1 MNSNV
6 GKNEQTDQKAV
17 SGPIK
22 IEPRWVTSIFFIM
35 RIVFPFLLFF
45 LIVWSYSHLP
55 LYGSILHIII
65 LTWTLFAYLT
75 FDRIWRFKIGPFSME
90 KEKPQEV
97 FTKEQK
103 AKVQTEV
110 EEPVRRDT
118 QLQIFLAK
126 HELNRL
132 LSNYSFFYGRQQGLT
147 NVIRFSDAF
156 SGRPLRYINHFS
168 QDLNAYLS
176 SYSKYLKHPLIMAI
190 EALKDYVD
198 NATKYHKKEELLS
211 APTFSVQEYVRLVNN
226 IVQNFKPDNFQSP
239 S

>member
-1 MNSNV
+1 M
-6 GKNEQTDQKAV
+6 GKKEQTDEKTV
-17 SGPIK
+17 PELIK
-22 IEPRWVTSIFFIM
+22 NEPPWVTSVLAIL

-55 LYGSILHIII
+55 LYGSMWHIII
-65 LTWTLFAYLT
+65 LTWTLFTYLT

-103 AKVQTEV
+103 AKMQTEV
-110 EEPVRRDT
+110 EEPVRQDT
-118 QLQIFLAK
+118 QLQVFLAK

-132 LSNYSFFYGRQQGLT
+132 LSNYSFFYGHQQGLT

-176 SYSKYLKHPLIMAI
+176 SYSKCLKHPLITAI

-211 APTFSVQEYVRLVNN
+211 VPIFSAQEYVRLVND
-226 IVQNFKPDNFQSP
+226 IVQNFKPENFQSP